1 MFCEKCGTELNPG
14 EMICPKCK
22 AIIKSALIVRE
33 EDTGNDNLLVSES
46 EKMIENIKMVAKG
59 GLFRKKKCNAVLSDK
74 RLYLKGKMETQGSK
88 KQGGDEERIIDLQD
102 IVCTGLASGSRS
114 IKLFILMIL
123 EILLL
128 IYLLLVGRIDP
139 FLAEGVVFLFLFA
152 LVLIIT
158 GVIWYI
164 SVETKFIVEYAGG
177 RIIIDTSANRLSEL
191 RSFHSKIRL
200 AKDERVYGE
209 KNKIVV
215 DEQ

>member
-14 EMICPKCK
+14 EMICPKCR
-22 AIIKSALIVRE
+22 AIIRSALVVRE

-123 EILLL
+123 EILLPIFL
-128 IYLLLVGRIDP
+128 YVVGVR
-139 FLAEGVVFLFLFA
+139 FAVGVVFLFLFA
-152 LVLIIT
+152 LVLIT

-164 SVETKFIVEYAGG
+164 SVKTKFIVEYAGG